1 MIERRKEPRQKSL
14 LGGKVIFGRRQSVMD
29 CVVSN
34 ISPHG
39 ALVVFPQVSLTPSE
53 FMLHIPHRDETYS
66 AKLIWR
72 RQDRA
77 GVSLSENE
85 RSRCRSTTPSASARL
100 RWKTA
105 GSGSRSTPEAGR
117 ARSSHFH
124 NRHCR
129 T

>member
-14 LGGKVIFGRRQSVMD
+14 LGGKVVFNRRHSVMD
-29 CVVSN
+29 CVVKN

-72 RQDRA
+72 HHDRA
-77 GVSLSENE
+77 GVILSENE
-85 RSRCRSTTPSASARL
+85 AFEVPIDYAKRIRSLEVENRRL
-100 RWKTA
+100 RKQIDP
-105 GSGSRSTPEAGR
+105 GSW
-117 ARSSHFH
+117 
-124 NRHCR
+124 
-129 T
+129 